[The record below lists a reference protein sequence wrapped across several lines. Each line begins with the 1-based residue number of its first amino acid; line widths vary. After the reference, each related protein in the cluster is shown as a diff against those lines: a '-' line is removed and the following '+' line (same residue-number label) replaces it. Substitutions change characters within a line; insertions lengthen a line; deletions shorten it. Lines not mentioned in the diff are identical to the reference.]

1 MVDAAMKHEGN
12 MPIANLIIAQATSA
26 WIAAP
31 FLVSLVL
38 SQATEGAG
46 AYFFYA
52 IAALAA
58 LIVLAA
64 GYIGSRLSD
73 AVPKPDVPDADRY
86 ARRGAGGRLGLRRSI
101 SVRMSN
107 ESEAMG
113 YLFTFAP
120 VMAAIVAFFLSATKR
135 L

>member
-1 MVDAAMKHEGN
+1 
-12 MPIANLIIAQATSA
+12 MPIANLIIAQAASA

-38 SQATEGAG
+38 SQTADGLG

-58 LIVLAA
+58 LIVLVA

-73 AVPKPDVPDADRY
+73 AIPSPTLVTLIATVGVALAAAWASAVFIGPHA
-86 ARRGAGGRLGLRRSI
+86 S
-101 SVRMSN
+101 
-107 ESEAMG
+107 ESEGMG

-120 VMAAIVAFFLSATKR
+120 VAAAIAAFFLSSSR
-135 L
+135 QL

>member
-1 MVDAAMKHEGN
+1 

-31 FLVSLVL
+31 FLVSLML
-38 SQATEGAG
+38 SQATEGPG
-46 AYFFYA
+46 AYFFYI

-73 AVPKPDVPDADRY
+73 AVPSPTFVTLMVTLAVALAAAWGSAVYIGPHA
-86 ARRGAGGRLGLRRSI
+86 
-101 SVRMSN
+101 N

-120 VMAAIVAFFLSATKR
+120 VMAAIVAFFLSATKQ

>member
-1 MVDAAMKHEGN
+1 
-12 MPIANLIIAQATSA
+12 MPIANLVIAQAASA

-38 SQATEGAG
+38 SQATEGPG
-46 AYFFYA
+46 AYFFYV
-52 IAALAA
+52 IAGLAA
-58 LIVLAA
+58 LIVLIA

-73 AVPKPDVPDADRY
+73 AIPSPTFVTLLVTLAVALAAAWASAVFIGPHA
-86 ARRGAGGRLGLRRSI
+86 
-101 SVRMSN
+101 N

-120 VMAAIVAFFLSATKR
+120 VMAAIAAFFLSATR
-135 L
+135 QL

>member
-1 MVDAAMKHEGN
+1 V
-12 MPIANLIIAQATSA
+12 PIANLIIAQAASA

-38 SQATEGAG
+38 SQAAEGPG

-58 LIVLAA
+58 VIVLIA

-73 AVPKPDVPDADRY
+73 AIPSPTFVTLVATLAVALAAAWVSAVFIGPHAND
-86 ARRGAGGRLGLRRSI
+86 
-101 SVRMSN
+101 
-107 ESEAMG
+107 SEAMG

-120 VMAAIVAFFLSATKR
+120 VVAAITAFFLSATRR